1 MLTHVRLVRQ
11 EVDRQAER
19 LIDMIVE
26 HLVDEKYAPNSLPEG
41 EDVAGLAEFIPR
53 IRPLAEAVV
62 NDELGRVLEKSIN
75 KVLVDRLENV
85 LAHLEKHH

>member
-1 MLTHVRLVRQ
+1 MAR
-11 EVDRQAER
+11 
-19 LIDMIVE
+19 
-26 HLVDEKYAPNSLPEG
+26 
-41 EDVAGLAEFIPR
+41 LAEFITR